1 MNKFKN
7 TAIEVVEQFS
17 HDINVNN
24 TGGMIELHSLLKTRL
39 NRMVSTF
46 SLIYKHANFMGDQKT
61 YMEFKQKA
69 NIEVRILSSI
79 RRSGYNFSS
88 ILINSNKVT
97 KFRNNGVRDINTIR
111 NIKVRKI
118 IFTKHRMGGNW
129 NW

>member
-7 TAIEVVEQFS
+7 TAIEVEQFS
-17 HDINVNN
+17 HDINVIN

-39 NRMVSTF
+39 SRMASTF
-46 SLIYKHANFMGDQKT
+46 SLIYKHANFTGDQKT

-69 NIEVRILSSI
+69 NIVFRILSSI

-88 ILINSNKVT
+88 IPINSNKVT
-97 KFRNNGVRDINTIR
+97 KFRNNRVRDINTIR

-118 IFTKHRMGGNW
+118 IFTKHRMEGNW

>member
-46 SLIYKHANFMGDQKT
+46 SLIYKHANSTGDQKT

-69 NIEVRILSSI
+69 NIVFRILSSI

-118 IFTKHRMGGNW
+118 IFTKHRREGNW